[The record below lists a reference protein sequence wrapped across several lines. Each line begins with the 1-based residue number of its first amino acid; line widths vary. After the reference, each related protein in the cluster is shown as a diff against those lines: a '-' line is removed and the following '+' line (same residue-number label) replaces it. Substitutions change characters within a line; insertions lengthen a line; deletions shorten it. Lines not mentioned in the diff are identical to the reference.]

1 MPSKKHS
8 FVPGLILIAIGLLI
22 ILHSTGIFRIE
33 WDVIWTYVIIL
44 LGVLFWLGFL
54 FDRSDVGS
62 LMPGSVLLT
71 VGLVLNYAA
80 RNGWDTMEYLWPFF
94 ILAPAFGFYAMFL
107 LGKRDRGLL
116 VPAGILT
123 VIGVIFLLQTM
134 DYSVRYA
141 WAIGLI
147 VIGILLFLR
156 GLRGR
161 DEAGMDRDDTGTGK
175 TGGGGAGP
183 DISGGGE
190 S

>member
-1 MPSKKHS
+1 MNGKKPSL
-8 FVPGLILIAIGLLI
+8 VPGLILITLGIII
-22 ILHSTGIFRIE
+22 ILHSTGVFRID
-33 WDVIWTYVIIL
+33 WDVIWTYVIIF

-54 FDRSDVGS
+54 LDRSDVGV
-62 LMPGSVLLT
+62 LMPGSVLIT

-80 RNGWDTMEYLWPFF
+80 RNGWYTMNYIWPFF

-107 LGKRDRGLL
+107 LGNRDRGLL

-123 VIGVIFLLQTM
+123 VIGVIFLLQSM

-147 VIGILLFLR
+147 VIGALLLLR

-161 DEAGMDRDDTGTGK
+161 DEES
-175 TGGGGAGP
+175 GP
-183 DISGGGE
+183 DRNGQEGGD

>member
-1 MPSKKHS
+1 MNGRRHS
-8 FVPGLILIAIGLLI
+8 LVPGFILIALGILI

-44 LGVLFWLGFL
+44 ISVLFWLGFL
-54 FDRSDVGS
+54 FDRKDVGV

-80 RNGWDTMEYLWPFF
+80 RNGWHVMNYLWPFF
-94 ILAPAFGFYAMFL
+94 ILAPAFGFYMMFL

-147 VIGILLFLR
+147 VIGALLLLR
-156 GLRGR
+156 GLRNRG
-161 DEAGMDRDDTGTGK
+161 EENDTGE
-175 TGGGGAGP
+175 GGPEGG
-183 DISGGGE
+183 DS
-190 S
+190 